1 MMTGFVSVEAR
12 SGPSQSTVYKGTL
25 RDTSDGGVCVLL
37 DDDCGL
43 TRGVEVNLAVGD
55 ASMRAW
61 VCHNTPAGKNAW
73 HLGMSFAVVQG
84 ETPEQ
89 QLSHGQ
95 IGADSGVDDKNYDL
109 HHLLAD
115 DNVSLQ
121 IWQEAD
127 AEQAFE
133 LVRDSRSDLEQW
145 VEWAPQ
151 VRTSDNL
158 REFIR
163 YSLQQYQQGQ
173 TWQFAIRHKYTIVG
187 GAGLIARPER
197 VGEIGYWLGSA
208 HQGQGIAT
216 LCARRVVR
224 FGFETLGLRSIEL
237 RCAATN
243 QRSRAVARRL
253 GFLFETVIPRAQWT
267 CRGMEDLLVYRS
279 PVGLVHNAENER
291 RFSEPDIPT
300 PQHTSTPS
308 ASS

>member
-1 MMTGFVSVEAR
+1 MSGFDRRHARRALTTGFVLVEAR
-12 SGPSQSTVYKGTL
+12 SGASLSTVYKGTL
-25 RDTSDGGVCVLL
+25 RDVSDGGVCVLL

-61 VCHNTPAGKNAW
+61 VCHNTPAGEKAW
-73 HLGMSFAVVQG
+73 HLGMSFAAVQG
-84 ETPEQ
+84 ETPEPE
-89 QLSHGQ
+89 LSHGRVR
-95 IGADSGVDDKNYDL
+95 ADSGVHDGNYDL

-115 DNVSLQ
+115 DNFSLR

-133 LVRDSRSDLEQW
+133 VIRDSRSDLEQW

-151 VRTSDNL
+151 VRTPDNL

-163 YSLQQYQQGQ
+163 YSLQQYRQGK
-173 TWQFAIRHKYTIVG
+173 TWQFAIRQECKIVG
-187 GAGLIARPER
+187 GVGLVARPEN

-208 HQGQGIAT
+208 HQRQGVAT
-216 LCARRVVR
+216 RCARRVLR

-237 RCAATN
+237 RCATTN
-243 QRSRAVARRL
+243 QRSRAVAGRL

-267 CRGMEDLLVYRS
+267 GRGMEDLLVYRS
-279 PVGLVHNAENER
+279 PGRSGA
-291 RFSEPDIPT
+291 DCG
-300 PQHTSTPS
+300 
-308 ASS
+308 